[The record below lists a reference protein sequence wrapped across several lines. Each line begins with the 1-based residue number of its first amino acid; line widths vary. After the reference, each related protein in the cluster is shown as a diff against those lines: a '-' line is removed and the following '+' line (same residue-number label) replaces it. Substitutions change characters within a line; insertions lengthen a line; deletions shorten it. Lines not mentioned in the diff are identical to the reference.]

1 MLTQIELINTLSRY
15 STGKNIIG
23 ATGDLYAQKVS
34 KHRLVLRAGKTLFKK
49 KKKER
54 KEKGKKTLHSLFSL
68 LLFSI
73 VSKLKSHREHAPET
87 ATPTES
93 RSTTGSRRGK
103 RLQAEAIE
111 ISREQ

>member
-54 KEKGKKTLHSLFSL
+54 KEKGKKNPSFTIFSAVI
-68 LLFSI
+68 FHC
-73 VSKLKSHREHAPET
+73 VKTKKS
-87 ATPTES
+87 S
-93 RSTTGSRRGK
+93 
-103 RLQAEAIE
+103 
-111 ISREQ
+111 